1 MKKDTYAPGE
11 PCWVDCGTDLEKG
24 PAFYTSLFG
33 WTTNSLGPD
42 AGGYTM
48 ASKDGGSVAG
58 FGPQQNPGPPAWS
71 VYVSVDDVAKT
82 AERVRANGGTVL
94 AEPMQVM
101 DAGHMAVFADPTGAA
116 FSVWQPGDHKGFD
129 ELNAP
134 GTFCWAELITD
145 DVAKVTPFYE
155 AVFGWGT
162 RKGTDPSMPYTEFLV
177 GDQSV
182 AGMMPRPATM
192 PAEVPAYWGVYFAVD
207 DTDKAVGKVAELGG
221 STIVEPMDVPPGR
234 FATCVDSQGAVFSV
248 ITLAM

>member
-11 PCWVDCGTDLEKG
+11 PCWIDCGTDLEKG
-24 PAFYTSLFG
+24 PAFYSSLFG
-33 WTTNSLGPD
+33 WTTTSLGPD

-48 ASKDGGSVAG
+48 AAQGDVQVAG
-58 FGPQQNPGPPAWS
+58 FGPQQNPGSPTWS
-71 VYVSVDDVAKT
+71 VYFAVDDVAKT
-82 AERVRANGGTVL
+82 AERVRANGGSVL

-101 DAGHMAVFADPTGAA
+101 EAGHMAVFADPTGAV
-116 FSVWQPGDHKGFD
+116 FSVWQPGQHTGFG

-162 RKGTDPSMPYTEFLV
+162 RQGTDPSMPYTEVLV
-177 GDQSV
+177 GDESV
-182 AGMMPRPATM
+182 AGMMPRPESM
-192 PAEVPAYWGVYFAVD
+192 PAEVPSYWGIYFAVD
-207 DTDKAVGKVAELGG
+207 NTDATIGKVAELGG

-248 ITLAM
+248 ITLTT